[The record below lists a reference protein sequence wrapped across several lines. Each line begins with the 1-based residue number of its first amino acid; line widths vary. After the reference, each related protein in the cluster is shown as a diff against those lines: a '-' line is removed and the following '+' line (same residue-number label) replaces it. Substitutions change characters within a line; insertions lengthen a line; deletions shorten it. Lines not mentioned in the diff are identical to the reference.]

1 MILAL
6 RQKFDI
12 LEDKLICF
20 HVVRWSHF
28 LHGERFMGPVI
39 HNIWRTYHVVSPHA
53 NWILPQ
59 HHSAGAPSLRPK
71 LSAARD
77 DWDCFKDIQA
87 SSIFF
92 FFFLRIFSSSQND
105 NWCSLTSLRGWH
117 NSSNKRKPEC
127 HLIPRFSPL
136 ACRYLFIEIRLA
148 FPPASTVY
156 AKLN

>member
-12 LEDKLICF
+12 LEDKLIFF

-53 NWILPQ
+53 NRILPQ
-59 HHSAGAPSLRPK
+59 HRSAGAPSLHPK

-77 DWDCFKDIQA
+77 DWDCFKDVRA
-87 SSIFF
+87 SSLF
-92 FFFLRIFSSSQND
+92 FFFLLENFFFFPEWELVQPDLSPG
-105 NWCSLTSLRGWH
+105 LTQLELQTQTRMPL
-117 NSSNKRKPEC
+117 NTK
-127 HLIPRFSPL
+127 IQSPCL
-136 ACRYLFIEIRLA
+136 KI
-148 FPPASTVY
+148 SVY
-156 AKLN
+156 RD